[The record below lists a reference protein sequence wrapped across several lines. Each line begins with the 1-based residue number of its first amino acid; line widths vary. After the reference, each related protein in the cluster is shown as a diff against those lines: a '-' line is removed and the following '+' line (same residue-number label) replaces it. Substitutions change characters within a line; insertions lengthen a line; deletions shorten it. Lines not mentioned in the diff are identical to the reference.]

1 MEAEIIGGEEAEEL
15 GNKHK
20 AKFKI
25 TTTIDDYFPIDYFS
39 NIIFNIYTY
48 YFFTI
53 FIFKKPLL

>member
-15 GNKHK
+15 GNKHE

-25 TTTIDDYFPIDYFS
+25 TTTIDDYFPIDCFS

-48 YFFTI
+48 YFFNIYI
-53 FIFKKPLL
+53 F